1 MKNIS
6 YRLKDIAYASIV
18 LWAIGLTLY
27 FGSNIIFPIVFSF
40 FISLLLLPLV
50 ERGIRL
56 GMNNLFSCLLV
67 VVLCTGAIGGLSIYL
82 VTEGYELIEEFSVE
96 EAKKKAEEPLN
107 AIEKTTKKINK
118 QFGLNSEA
126 LNNNM
131 KLITS
136 VTGDAA
142 SYIFSGIQ
150 RTIVFMALVPIYIFF
165 MLYYRANLITFI
177 RRISSKNNYAEKYLA
192 LKDIKAMIQK
202 YLSGLSIVILIVATL
217 NTIALLLFDIDYAFF
232 IGILTGLLIIIPYIG
247 VFFGALIPVAVALA
261 TKDSIYIPM
270 GILASYIVIQFIEG
284 NFITPRI
291 VGDSINLNPLV
302 IIIGLIIFGSVG
314 GILAAIVA
322 VPCLAT
328 LKIIF
333 DHTEVL
339 KPYAVLMSYNQQNE
353 PKGDER
359 MK

>member
-1 MKNIS
+1 MKDIR

-50 ERGIRL
+50 ERGIRM

-67 VVLCTGAIGGLSIYL
+67 VVLCTGIVGGLSVYL
-82 VTEGYELIEEFSVE
+82 VTEGYELIDEFSME
-96 EAKKKAEEPLN
+96 EAKKKAEEPLG
-107 AIEKTTKKINK
+107 AIERTTKKINK
-118 QFGLNSEA
+118 KFELNSDI

-131 KLITS
+131 KLISS
-136 VTGDAA
+136 VSGDVA

-192 LKDIKAMIQK
+192 IRDIKAMIQR
-202 YLSGLSIVILIVATL
+202 YLSGLSLVILIVATL
-217 NTIALLLFDIDYAFF
+217 NTIALLLFGIDYAIF
-232 IGILTGLLIIIPYIG
+232 IGVLTGLLIIIPYIG

-261 TKDSIYIPM
+261 TKDSMYIPL
-270 GILASYIVIQFIEG
+270 GILGSYIFVQFIEG

-302 IIIGLIIFGSVG
+302 IIIGLIIFGSIG
-314 GILAAIVA
+314 GILVA

-333 DHTEVL
+333 DYSEAL
-339 KPYAVLMSYNQQNE
+339 KPYGVLMSYRQEKE